1 MTPMTHLGTR
11 VSALLD
17 GQLPAEEAELAW
29 QHVHGCHS
37 CRDLVER
44 EGWVKQ
50 RLSALSLTPTCSEP
64 PAHLVGSLLDL
75 TPASVGSLAPAHRS
89 LAPLPAPRRP
99 LGLAALG
106 GGAVGVAVVGVLAL
120 GASPA
125 SAPSVDR
132 RAPATNVVSQVP
144 VSSVGGPLARPS
156 GQPAGRVGR

>member
-1 MTPMTHLGTR
+1 MTPMTHLGPR

-17 GQLPAEEAELAW
+17 GQLPAAEAELAW

-50 RLSALSLTPTCSEP
+50 RLSALSLTPTGSEP
-64 PAHLVGSLLDL
+64 PAHLVGSLLGL
-75 TPASVGSLAPAHRS
+75 TPASVGPTGAVVHSSAGV
-89 LAPLPAPRRP
+89 PRRP

-106 GGAVGVAVVGVLAL
+106 GSAVGVAVVGVLAL
-120 GASPA
+120 GAAPA

-132 RAPATNVVSQVP
+132 RAPASNVVSQVP
-144 VSSVGGPLARPS
+144 VTSVGGPLARPS

>member
-1 MTPMTHLGTR
+1 MTPMTHLGPR

-17 GQLPAEEAELAW
+17 GQLPAEESELAW
-29 QHVHGCHS
+29 QHVHGCHA

-50 RLSALSLTPTCSEP
+50 RLSALSVTPTCSEP
-64 PAHLVGSLLDL
+64 PAHLVGSLLGL
-75 TPASVGSLAPAHRS
+75 TPSSVGAAHASAAPVT
-89 LAPLPAPRRP
+89 PARRP

-132 RAPATNVVSQVP
+132 RVPASNVVSPAP
-144 VSSVGGPLARPS
+144 VTSVGGPLARPS
-156 GQPAGRVGR
+156 GQHSGQVGR